1 MVIRMF
7 EYGFKKGKENSKTD
21 DNIRTLYFPNQK
33 VIFFEENKNIDDVLN
48 LKIVFPNDQNILYS
62 VEVLKYWELTE
73 EELIRKKMYPLIPL
87 KLFSLRKELESAQR
101 KNDIL
106 RINQLSI
113 VAKDLATKLANESR
127 NLFCDNEILGEDFHK
142 MLLAIQNLIEY
153 LNRNYFNDD
162 KLEEEVITMTKS
174 LYDPEV
180 EKKGVEQGKKEKA
193 IEIAKSLLDVLSV
206 EVIAQK
212 TGLTIEE
219 VEKLK

>member
-1 MVIRMF
+1 M
-7 EYGFKKGKENSKTD
+7 
-21 DNIRTLYFPNQK
+21 
-33 VIFFEENKNIDDVLN
+33 LN

-113 VAKDLATKLANESR
+113 IAKDLATKLANESR

-153 LNRNYFNDD
+153 LNRNYFNDN